1 MKIMKNKLKP
11 ILFYLILI
19 GIMFIVIAV
28 TLGGSQRNSPVS
40 DEIWE
45 LFLSEQVKSFEIDER
60 SNLLIVTHSNE
71 QISYKIRDMEL
82 FSVHLTNL
90 INQQYETG
98 IIEKYTIAS
107 SIDTPWWVSMLPYLI
122 IIGIAGITVVL
133 IKIIKKNKS
142 GGNI

>member
-1 MKIMKNKLKP
+1 MKNKLKP

-28 TLGGSQRNSPVS
+28 TLGGSQRNSPVFN
-40 DEIWE
+40 EIWE

-82 FSVHLTNL
+82 FFVHLTNL

-107 SIDTPWWVSMLPYLI
+107 PVDTPWWISMLPYLI